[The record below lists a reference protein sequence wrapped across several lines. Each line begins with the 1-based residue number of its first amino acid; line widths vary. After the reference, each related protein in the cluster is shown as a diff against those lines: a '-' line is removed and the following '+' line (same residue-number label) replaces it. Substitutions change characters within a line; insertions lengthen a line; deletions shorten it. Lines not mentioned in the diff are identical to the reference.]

1 MNRSLVAVRP
11 VAVAMRSSGNDWK
24 TMRGLIS
31 ILAGVALAATG
42 SAALAQAQAQAG
54 KSAVKVSVHGDW
66 GTYAYTDKNAKVCY
80 VLSQALKDKME
91 PKTLDHGAIYFTV
104 SQKPSKNVQF
114 EPQFITSYDMQE
126 NSKPVVTIGDK
137 SFEMFIRGN
146 YAWVANAAEEPIMI
160 AAMKAGHEM
169 KVAAKSKRGNDTSYV
184 FSLKGISA
192 ALDSIAGCK

>member
-1 MNRSLVAVRP
+1 
-11 VAVAMRSSGNDWK
+11 MRGTGNDWK

-42 SAALAQAQAQAG
+42 SAAQAQAQAG

-66 GTYAYTDKNAKVCY
+66 GTYAYSDKNAKVCY

-160 AAMKAGHEM
+160 AAMKAGHDM
-169 KVAAKSKRGNDTSYV
+169 KVAAKSKRGNATSYV

-192 ALDSIAGCK
+192 ALDSIATCK